1 MFPFPLPLALP
12 GTIAS
17 SGGGSSGG
25 GGSSPLLITGPFIA
39 IYAIRVRNS
48 SRQLLGEVDA
58 YRHFECV
65 LRYNSVSTWTLELD
79 ASHPMA
85 GYLATVGNGII
96 VTRTIVTQVTGVVVQ
111 SKILLSGPIWHFQRK
126 KQGNQLIVAGF
137 DDTAYLSMRD
147 AWPVPSASVA
157 ADFASAA
164 YDTRSGASET
174 VIRAYINANAGPGA
188 PVARQIAGLTLDADL
203 GRGSTVHGNARF
215 DQMTTK
221 DGLGII
227 QVLASVGNIGFK
239 IIQVPNGTNLQ
250 LQFYVPSDLTS
261 TVKLS
266 EELGTI
272 ADFDYSLDGPDLDSG
287 GNFVVAGGG
296 GDGTARVFAIG
307 SDSAS
312 ITKWGRIETFRDAR
326 DTSDPTTLG
335 ERITDTLNNSA
346 EKVSFQA
353 TLAQT
358 DSLIYGRDFNIGDK
372 VTCVI
377 DGVSMTNIVQE
388 VNIALDMNSAETV
401 TPLVGS
407 MNPANI
413 SEVLA
418 NFARQI
424 SKAQARIT
432 RIERTK

>member
-1 MFPFPLPLALP
+1 MLPYSLPFSLP
-12 GTIAS
+12 GILT
-17 SGGGSSGG
+17 SGGSGG
-25 GGSSPLLITGPFIA
+25 GGGGSTTVISGPFLA
-39 IYAIRVRNS
+39 LYTIRVRNS

-65 LRYNSVSTWTLELD
+65 LRHNSVSTWDLELD
-79 ASHPMA
+79 ANHPMA
-85 GYLATVGNGII
+85 GYLATPGNGVI
-96 VTRTIVTQVTGVVVQ
+96 VTRTIIHATTGLVIQ
-111 SKILLSGPIWHFQRK
+111 SSILLSGPIWHFERR
-126 KQGNQLIVAGF
+126 KQGNSLLIAGF

-147 AWPVPSASVA
+147 AWPVPSAAVA
-157 ADFASAA
+157 GDFATSA
-164 YDTRSGASET
+164 YDTRSGAAET
-174 VIRAYINANAGPGA
+174 VIRAYINYNAGPGA
-188 PVARQIAGLTLDADL
+188 PVARQISGLTLDTDL

-227 QVLASVGNIGFK
+227 QVLANVGGIGFK
-239 IIQVPNGTNLQ
+239 IIQSGTNLQ
-250 LQFYVPSDLTS
+250 LQFYVPSDLTA
-261 TVKLS
+261 TVKLAD
-266 EELGTI
+266 ELGTI
-272 ADFDYSLDGPDLDSG
+272 ADFTYSLDGPDLDSG
-287 GNFVVAGGG
+287 GNFVVAGGQG
-296 GDGTARVFAIG
+296 EGTARTFVLG

-326 DTSDPTTLG
+326 DTSDATTLS
-335 ERITDTLNNSA
+335 ERITDTLNSSA

-377 DGVSMTNIVQE
+377 DGTSMTNIVQE
-388 VNIALDMNSAETV
+388 VNIALDMSSAETV

-424 SKAQARIT
+424 NRAQARIA